1 MKLLGLSVSIFL
13 FMLTPSLFSQT
24 KKSVKY
30 EYKKYEKFDFA
41 EIGVEGEAGAP
52 GDLSISPR
60 LRNEFR
66 NKLPERENFN
76 REMTQAIEGIR

>member
-1 MKLLGLSVSIFL
+1 MKAFL
-13 FMLTPSLFSQT
+13 ILFVLMSSAFAED
-24 KKSVKY
+24 KKNIRY
-30 EYKKYEKFDFA
+30 EYKKYEKFDFD
-41 EIGVEGEAGAP
+41 EIGVEGEAGSP

-76 REMTQAIEGIR
+76 REMKKAIDGIR